1 VPHMHY
7 CNLHSDDF
15 NDDGGGLLAHMSL
28 LWGNVENSTTIL
40 RGGDSTT
47 LNMRWGVEDKSS
59 VGDIYDHAT
68 SWGAPSKSSFLSS
81 DMADTSG
88 AIICTPIQWFT
99 VTLFLLLLRLSTQM
113 LLSAMFLF
121 RDNSG
126 SFDSKRS
133 RQFPGLHCLHSWT
146 RKKLNIREHSS
157 TVTIKVPSCTLLID
171 GEQLLWIMDKTLNV
185 NLLRDVVELYESI
198 NNVDITDIDGGIER
212 DGTHFLQ
219 QQVETTWI
227 SSLGHEDNVMQ
238 HLMEQQY
245 ACINDLDDRVLMQQL
260 MELLTNRLIIL
271 SACYATLYALIKYVN
286 ASLRFVVANGTIK
299 VELENLILDTY
310 QQTKRCNIA
319 LCNLR

>member
-1 VPHMHY
+1 
-7 CNLHSDDF
+7 
-15 NDDGGGLLAHMSL
+15 MSL

-59 VGDIYDHAT
+59 LGDIYDHAT

-198 NNVDITDIDGGIER
+198 NNMEITDIDGGIEPG
-212 DGTHFLQ
+212 GTHFLQ

-227 SSLGHEDNVMQ
+227 SSPSLGHEDDFMQ
-238 HLMEQQY
+238 HLMEQRY
-245 ACINDLDDRVLMQQL
+245 AWINDLDRVLRLQL
-260 MELLTNRLIIL
+260 MELLHDRLTIL
-271 SACYATLYALIKYVN
+271 LECHATLYDLINSIYN
-286 ASLRFVVANGTIK
+286 YLRSNVANEATEREKRISSMKPINRK
-299 VELENLILDTY
+299 VGAT
-310 QQTKRCNIA
+310 
-319 LCNLR
+319 